1 MPLQNRVTPTGEIT
15 AQPWRGALM
24 GNRGILHDAGSR
36 LGAARWRHK
45 NWVCCVTEF
54 RGRHRAP
61 MPPPG
66 SPTRYTALFFW
77 DEVSALAAGHRPCA
91 ECRNADWRRFK
102 AAWAAA
108 GLPGRKAHEIDR
120 VLHPARVTRS
130 RQQVTF
136 DADLATLPDGVF
148 LTRTTEHAP
157 LLKWCGH
164 LWRWSPEGYADAGPG
179 HSGTVR
185 VLTPSPTVAAIAAGY
200 APEHPSELDV
210 PSPLGGEG

>member
-1 MPLQNRVTPTGEIT
+1 MPLQNRVTPFGEIT

-36 LGAARWRHK
+36 LGTARWRHK

-77 DEVSALAAGHRPCA
+77 DEVSALAAGHRPCG

-102 AAWAAA
+102 AAWVAA
-108 GLPGRKAHEIDR
+108 GLPGWTAAEIDR
-120 VLHPARVTRS
+120 VLHTARVTRT
-130 RQQVTF
+130 RQQVTHA
-136 DADLATLPDGVF
+136 ADLATLPDGVF
-148 LTRTTEHAP
+148 LTVAEADDTP
-157 LLKWCGH
+157 LLRWHGR
-164 LWRWSPEGYADAGPG
+164 LWRWSPEGYADAGVAPA
-179 HSGTVR
+179 GTVR
-185 VLTPSPTVAAIAAGY
+185 VLTPAPTVAAIGAGY
-200 APEHPSELDV
+200 APSAAV
-210 PSPLGGEG
+210 T